1 MCLYAC
7 VCVCSM
13 WERVHVSMQVC
24 IFVSFSALLCVY
36 IHLPVRR
43 IKRCAQVHS
52 THPYSHMW
60 NPEVLITLHFNFWSL
75 IEPGAH
81 LFSQRAPPLRTYQ
94 FQHAALG
101 LLILAIIP

>member
-1 MCLYAC
+1 
-7 VCVCSM
+7 
-13 WERVHVSMQVC
+13 
-24 IFVSFSALLCVY
+24 
-36 IHLPVRR
+36 
-43 IKRCAQVHS
+43 
-52 THPYSHMW
+52 MW